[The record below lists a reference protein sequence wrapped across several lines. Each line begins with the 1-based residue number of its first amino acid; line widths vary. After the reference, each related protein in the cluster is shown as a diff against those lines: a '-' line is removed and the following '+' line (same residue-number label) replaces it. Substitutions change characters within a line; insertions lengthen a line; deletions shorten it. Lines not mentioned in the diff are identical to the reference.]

1 MKHLTT
7 AALALA
13 LAAGAAAARADQPD
27 HPSGRQGG
35 QHAVGQ
41 APQGAQG
48 QHTAATGAHGPQT
61 FNRGGQTFAPRAG
74 APGGP
79 QGGHGFSGQPGG
91 GQGHVNEQ
99 FHGNYQGFHG
109 NSQGGFN
116 GQAAG
121 AGGQNYRGYSRGP
134 GGYAGQGGYQGGQ
147 SGHFHSGAGN
157 ASGFSG
163 GVRGGVPG
171 GGHQLRGRDQ
181 GRTWYH
187 QGAMAQQFHAQRRF
201 HADFYNRPHGW
212 YARRWGFGEFLPWGW
227 FAPSYYLD
235 YEDYDL
241 PVPPIGCE
249 WVREGPDAV
258 LVNVWTGEVLSVDY
272 GVFW

>member
-1 MKHLTT
+1 MRHLTT

-27 HPSGRQGG
+27 KNHPGGGQGG
-35 QHAVGQ
+35 QHVAGQ
-41 APQGAQG
+41 HPGGPAATQGAQG
-48 QHTAATGAHGPQT
+48 PHAGAPA
-61 FNRGGQTFAPRAG
+61 FSRGGQTFAPRGG

-79 QGGHGFSGQPGG
+79 QGGHGFSGQPAG
-91 GQGHVNEQ
+91 GQGHFNNQ
-99 FHGNYQGFHG
+99 LHGNYQRGA
-109 NSQGGFN
+109 N

-134 GGYAGQGGYQGGQ
+134 GGYVGQGGHQGGYQGG
-147 SGHFHSGAGN
+147 
-157 ASGFSG
+157 
-163 GVRGGVPG
+163 RGGIPG

-181 GRTWYH
+181 GRAWYH
-187 QGAMAQQFHAQRRF
+187 QGVVPERFHAQQRF
-201 HADFYNRPHGW
+201 HAGWYNRPHGW
-212 YARRWGFGEFLPWGW
+212 YERRWGFGEYLPWGW
-227 FAPSYYLD
+227 FAPSFYLD
-235 YEDYDL
+235 YHDYDL

-258 LVNVWTGEVLSVDY
+258 LVNVWTGQVLSVDY